1 MIWRPTTLP
10 LPRPAC
16 GLQDGDDIPSSPR
29 RTPTLPRTPAPSS
42 STVSRI
48 QRSRASAPHSQ
59 QPSTPSRTGT
69 RIVVTGIREPG
80 ADESQGTYH
89 RLDADAVEG
98 RGGGECRSVGDASS
112 EKDLAVEEGRGGR
125 KQVASQSFHRLR
137 KSPRGGAQCRAITQP
152 DLQIAAL
159 RQRSQTNFA
168 TSRAEPAPC
177 CRARERTGTFCAM
190 MNRPT
195 WMFRA
200 DVTGFTARC

>member
-29 RTPTLPRTPAPSS
+29 RTPTQPRTPAPSS
-42 STVSRI
+42 STISRSR
-48 QRSRASAPHSQ
+48 RSRAIAPHSQ
-59 QPSTPSRTGT
+59 KLSTPGRTGT
-69 RIVVTGIREPG
+69 RILVTGIREPG

-98 RGGGECRSVGDASS
+98 RGGGEGRSVGDASS

-137 KSPRGGAQCRAITQP
+137 RSPRGGAQCRPMTLP
-152 DLQIAAL
+152 DLQTAAL
-159 RQRSQTNFA
+159 RQRSHTNFA
-168 TSRAEPAPC
+168 TSQEEPAPC
-177 CRARERTGTFCAM
+177 CWARGRTGTFCAL
-190 MNRPT
+190 MNRLT
-195 WMFRA
+195 L
-200 DVTGFTARC
+200 DV